1 MSVIRVRDLEMVLDE
16 LDRCPIGFTFDI
28 LGKIENDGVVSLRTI
43 KAHDK
48 PDLVNEKTIGYIGS
62 FTKPSDYDQSAG
74 VEDEFIKWFCERI
87 HHKYDVE
94 VIQ

>member
-1 MSVIRVRDLEMVLDE
+1 MSEIRVRNARMVFDE

-28 LGKIENDGVVSLRTI
+28 LGKIEADGVVRLRII
-43 KAHDK
+43 KAHNK
-48 PDLVNEKTIGYIGS
+48 PDLVNEGTIGYIGS
-62 FTKPSDYDQSAG
+62 FTKPSDYDWSAG
-74 VEDEFIKWFCERI
+74 AEDEFIKWFSERL

>member
-1 MSVIRVRDLEMVLDE
+1 MSEIRVRNLKMVLDE
-16 LDRCPIGFTFDI
+16 LDRCPKGFTFDI
-28 LGKIENDGVVSLRTI
+28 LGKIENDGVVKLRII

-62 FTKPSDYDQSAG
+62 FTKPSDYDWPEREG
-74 VEDEFIKWFCERI
+74 DEFIKWFSERL

>member
-1 MSVIRVRDLEMVLDE
+1 MSEIRVRNLKMVLNE
-16 LDRCPIGFTFDI
+16 LDRCPKGFTFDI
-28 LGKIENDGVVSLRTI
+28 LGKIEGDGVVRLRII

-62 FTKPSDYDQSAG
+62 FTKPSDYDWSARA
-74 VEDEFIKWFCERI
+74 EDDFMKWFSIRL
-87 HHKYDVE
+87 HTKYDVE

>member
-1 MSVIRVRDLEMVLDE
+1 MSEIRVRNLKMVLDE

-28 LGKIENDGVVSLRTI
+28 LGKIENDGVVRLRTI

-48 PDLVNEKTIGYIGS
+48 PDLVNEETIGYIGS
-62 FTKPSDYDQSAG
+62 FTKPSDYDLSERA
-74 VEDEFIKWFCERI
+74 ENEFVKWFTGRL
-87 HHKYDVE
+87 HAKYDVE

>member
-1 MSVIRVRDLEMVLDE
+1 MSEIRVRNLKMVLDE

-28 LGKIENDGVVSLRTI
+28 LGKIENDGVVKLRII

-62 FTKPSDYDQSAG
+62 FTKPSDYDWPTRA
-74 VEDEFIKWFCERI
+74 EDGFIKWFSERL
-87 HHKYDVE
+87 HHKYDVD

>member
-1 MSVIRVRDLEMVLDE
+1 MSEIRVRNLKMVLDE

-28 LGKIENDGVVSLRTI
+28 LGKIENDGVVRLRTI

-48 PDLVNEKTIGYIGS
+48 PDLVNEETIGYIGS
-62 FTKPSDYDQSAG
+62 FTKPSDYDCSERA
-74 VEDEFIKWFCERI
+74 ENEFVKWFTGRL
-87 HHKYDVE
+87 HAKYDVE

>member
-1 MSVIRVRDLEMVLDE
+1 MSVIRVRNLGMVLDE

-28 LGKIENDGVVSLRTI
+28 LGKIENDGVVRLSII

-48 PDLVNEKTIGYIGS
+48 PDLVNEETIGYIGS
-62 FTKPSDYDQSAG
+62 FTKPSDYDLSERAN
-74 VEDEFIKWFCERI
+74 DEFIKWFGERV

-94 VIQ
+94 MIQ

>member
-1 MSVIRVRDLEMVLDE
+1 MSEIRVRNSKAVFDE

-28 LGKIENDGVVSLRTI
+28 LGEIEADGVVRLDII
-43 KAHDK
+43 KAHNK
-48 PDLVNEKTIGYIGS
+48 PNLVDEFAYGYIGS
-62 FTKPSDYDQSAG
+62 FTKPSDYDCSERA
-74 VEDEFIKWFCERI
+74 EDGFIKWFSERL

>member
-1 MSVIRVRDLEMVLDE
+1 MSKIRVCNMGMLFDE

-28 LGKIENDGVVSLRTI
+28 FGKIEADGVIRLIII
-43 KAHDK
+43 KAHSK
-48 PDLVNEKTIGYIGS
+48 PDLVNERTIGYIGS
-62 FTKPSDYDQSAG
+62 FTKPSDYDWSVGA
-74 VEDEFIKWFCERI
+74 EDEFIKWFNERL